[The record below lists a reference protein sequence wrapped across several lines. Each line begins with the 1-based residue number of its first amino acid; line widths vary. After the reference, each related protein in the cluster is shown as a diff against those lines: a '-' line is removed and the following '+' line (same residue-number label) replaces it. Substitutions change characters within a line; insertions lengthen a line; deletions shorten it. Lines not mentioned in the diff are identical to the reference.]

1 MNRTSCGPVDGQG
14 GCGRT
19 SASPSSGHGAVRT
32 RPGIV
37 PYKGIF
43 PTLGDDVYVAPGA
56 WIVGDVEIGDRS
68 SVWFNTVIRGDVN
81 IVRIGRE
88 TNIQDN
94 ATLHV
99 TGKKYPLFIGDRVTI
114 GHRAVVHGCVVEDE
128 CLIGMGAIVL
138 DGARVGKG
146 SIVAAGAVVSPGAEV
161 PPGSVVMGV
170 PAEVK
175 KYLDEEEKERL
186 RVTAEHYVGMAR
198 RYLEAE
204 AQEETIRVRGFLR

>member
-1 MNRTSCGPVDGQG
+1 M
-14 GCGRT
+14 
-19 SASPSSGHGAVRT
+19 
-32 RPGIV
+32 I
-37 PYKGIF
+37 PYKGVF
-43 PTLGDDVYVAPGA
+43 PWLGEDVYVAPGA
-56 WIVGDVEIGDRS
+56 WVVGDVHIGDRS

-146 SIVAAGAVVSPGAEV
+146 AIVGAGAVVSPGSEV
-161 PPGSVVMGV
+161 PAGSVVMGV
-170 PAEVK
+170 PAQVK
-175 KYLDEEEKERL
+175 KYLDQEEKAQL
-186 RVTAEHYVGMAR
+186 RRTAEHYVGMAR
-198 RYLEAE
+198 RYLQAE
-204 AQEETIRVRGFLR
+204 LQQEEIRVRGFLG